1 MDTVL
6 RAAAVYIGVFLLL
19 RLAGRRT
26 VAEMT
31 PFDLVLLL
39 IIGDATQQAILGEDF
54 SLTTAFLVVA
64 TLVVL
69 DVLFSI
75 AKERIPPL
83 AKLIDGVPMVL
94 VEHGRPLKD
103 RMRRARVSLD
113 DVLLSARENHGLER
127 LDQIKYAVL
136 EVSGGISIVP
146 RERDAP

>member
-6 RAAAVYIGVFLLL
+6 RAAAVYIGVLLLL

-54 SLTTAFLVVA
+54 SLTTAFLVVS
-64 TLVVL
+64 TLIVL
-69 DVLFSI
+69 DVALSI
-75 AKERIPPL
+75 AKARIPAL
-83 AKLIDGVPMVL
+83 EKLIDGIPMVI
-94 VEHGRPLKD
+94 VENGRPLRE

-113 DVLLSARENHGLER
+113 DVMQSARETQGIER
-127 LDQIKYAVL
+127 LEQIKYAVL

-146 RERDAP
+146 RDPR

>member
-6 RAAAVYIGVFLLL
+6 RAAAVYIGVLLLL

-54 SLTTAFLVVA
+54 SLTTAFLVVS
-64 TLVVL
+64 TLIVL
-69 DVLFSI
+69 DVALSI
-75 AKERIPPL
+75 AKARIPTL
-83 AKLIDGVPMVL
+83 EKLIDGIPMVI
-94 VEHGRPLKD
+94 VENGQPLRE

-113 DVLLSARENHGLER
+113 DVMQSARETQGIER
-127 LDQIKYAVL
+127 LEQIKYAVL

-146 RERDAP
+146 RDPR

>member
-6 RAAAVYIGVFLLL
+6 RAAAVYIVVLLVL

-39 IIGDATQQAILGEDF
+39 IIGDATQQALLGDDF

-64 TLVVL
+64 TLIVL
-69 DVLFSI
+69 DILLSLL
-75 AKERIPPL
+75 KERFGSL
-83 AKLIDGVPMVL
+83 AKLIDGVPMVI
-94 VEHGRPLKD
+94 VENGQPLRE

-113 DVLLSARENHGLER
+113 DVMLSARESQGIER
-127 LDQIKYAVL
+127 LEEIKFAVL
-136 EVSGGISIVP
+136 EVSGGISVIP
-146 RERDAP
+146 RETRH

>member
-6 RAAAVYIGVFLLL
+6 RAAAVYIVVLLVL

-39 IIGDATQQAILGEDF
+39 IIGDATQQALLGDDF

-64 TLVVL
+64 TLIVL
-69 DVLFSI
+69 DILLSLL
-75 AKERIPPL
+75 KERFASL
-83 AKLIDGVPMVL
+83 AKLIDGVPMVI
-94 VEHGRPLKD
+94 VENGQPLRE

-113 DVLLSARENHGLER
+113 DVMLSARESQGIER
-127 LDQIKYAVL
+127 LEEIKFAVL
-136 EVSGGISIVP
+136 EVSGGISIIP
-146 RERDAP
+146 RETRH

>member
-6 RAAAVYIGVFLLL
+6 RAAAVYIVVLLVL

-39 IIGDATQQAILGEDF
+39 IIGDATQQALLGDDF

-64 TLVVL
+64 TLIVL
-69 DVLFSI
+69 DILLSLL
-75 AKERIPPL
+75 KERFASL
-83 AKLIDGVPMVL
+83 AKLIDGVPMVI
-94 VEHGRPLKD
+94 VENGQPLRE

-113 DVLLSARENHGLER
+113 DVMLSARESQGIER
-127 LDQIKYAVL
+127 LEEIKFAVL
-136 EVSGGISIVP
+136 EVSGGISVIP
-146 RERDAP
+146 RETRH